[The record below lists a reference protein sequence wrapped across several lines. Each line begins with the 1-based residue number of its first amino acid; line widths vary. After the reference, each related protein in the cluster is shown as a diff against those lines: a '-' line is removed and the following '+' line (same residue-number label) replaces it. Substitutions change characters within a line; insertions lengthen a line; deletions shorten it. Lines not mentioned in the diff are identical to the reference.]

1 MRRLCLWP
9 WVAVLLALAPPAQTY
24 PAADPRH
31 PGYTTR
37 SSHDPNGTGRFY
49 MGREIAQVMGHE
61 AAAWLDRPEREE
73 EEAPSVLLRH
83 LGLRPGMLVADIGA
97 GSGYLTLPMA
107 KSVRP
112 GGAVYAVEIQ
122 QEMLDIIAGKMKSQN
137 VPNVRLVLGDVQD
150 PRLPAGKLDLI
161 LLVDVYHEF
170 SHPYEM
176 TRQMVRALKPGGRL
190 VLVEYRKED
199 PTVPIKEVHKMSEA
213 QVKREMS
220 IWPLRHERTLDVLP
234 WQHVIIF
241 RKTASRKP

>member
-1 MRRLCLWP
+1 MHRPRLWP
-9 WVAVLLALAPPAQTY
+9 WVAVMLALAPIAQAR
-24 PAADPRH
+24 PAADPKH

-83 LGLRPGMLVADIGA
+83 LGLRPGMQVADIGA

-107 KSVRP
+107 KRVRP
-112 GGAVYAVEIQ
+112 GGTVFAVEIQ
-122 QEMLDIIAGKMKSQN
+122 QEMLDIIASKMKSQN
-137 VPNVRLVLGDVQD
+137 VPNVRLVMGDVQD

-241 RKTASRKP
+241 RKAATGKP

>member
-1 MRRLCLWP
+1 MLRPRLWP
-9 WVAVLLALAPPAQTY
+9 WVAVLLALAPIAQAR
-24 PAADPRH
+24 PAADPKH

-107 KSVRP
+107 KRVRP
-112 GGAVYAVEIQ
+112 GGTVFAVEIQ

-213 QVKREMS
+213 QVRREMS

-241 RKTASRKP
+241 RKTAPR